1 MNLTDIKVENFR
13 GISSLHLPLDRLTVL
28 IGENNTGKST
38 VLEAIRLVLT
48 RGFGLRRDGRFTEYD
63 FHLKDATAT
72 PQTADPIS
80 ITLHFAE
87 KQENEWPDAV
97 IQQMSEVIQLD
108 MTAGLNHIWLQ
119 AKGAFQ
125 AESAS
130 FETKWA
136 FLNSGGAELV
146 LKNATPLNLISRF
159 VPLFFLSALRDASQE
174 FGQRGQFWSGFL
186 KSIQLPD
193 DQREKIEEML
203 REVNSSVIGAN
214 AGLTEVTKKIAAAG
228 RLVPLDSADPV
239 VLEAIPTRVFDMV
252 GNIQVHLKSSYGA
265 KLPLHRH
272 GEGTQS
278 LAVLMLFQAFA
289 AANLAEAYAPESEP
303 ILALEEPEAH
313 LHPSAI
319 RSLGSFLEKMTGQI
333 IVTSHSGDLVS
344 RVPVMA
350 LRRLYK
356 KNGETRI
363 GKIEQTTMTSDEKRH
378 FDYHVRVTKGSH
390 FFARCWLLVEGQ
402 SEFWLFPR
410 VASLMN
416 AVIDEKNF
424 AIIEFSQ
431 GGGPPPFIKAA
442 KALGIEWFVVA
453 DGDDAGAN
461 YIKAAKMCL
470 DANEQ
475 EVDHM
480 FQLSSKD
487 LEHEFWLAGYDDVYK
502 NAVTPYD
509 LTSLQNQHAANSPE
523 LIKAAI
529 NKAISR
535 FSKPELAFKV
545 AAEIENRGVQ
555 TLPQSIRDIIT
566 RVVQLAGG

>member
-1 MNLTDIKVENFR
+1 L
-13 GISSLHLPLDRLTVL
+13 LHLSLDRLTVL

-108 MTAGLNHIWLQ
+108 MAAGLNHIWLQ

-130 FETKWA
+130 FGTKWA
-136 FLNSGGAELV
+136 FLNSGGAELG

-214 AGLTEVTKKIAAAG
+214 AGLTEVTKMIAAAG

-350 LRRLYK
+350 LRRLHK
-356 KNGETRI
+356 RNGETKVGRVEN
-363 GKIEQTTMTSDEKRH
+363 GFFSDRELQAI
-378 FDYHVRVTKGSH
+378 DYSIRLARGHYLFS
-390 FFARCWLLVEGQ
+390 RCWLLVEGE
-402 SEFWLFPR
+402 SDFHLLPLLFE
-410 VASLMN
+410 LMGHSQDQVSFSVLEISQ
-416 AVIDEKNF
+416 VIDKGE
-424 AIIEFSQ
+424 
-431 GGGPPPFIKAA
+431 PLIKFA
-442 KALGIEWFVVA
+442 KALGIQWFMMA
-453 DGDDAGAN
+453 DGDNAGYDYVNRAN
-461 YIKAAKMCL
+461 NHLATGESLADRARALTHADI
-470 DANEQ
+470 
-475 EVDHM
+475 
-480 FQLSSKD
+480 
-487 LEHEFWLAGYDDVYK
+487 EHEFWRNGYDGFIENMVTNTRKSQIATEAAGDDVK
-502 NAVTPYD
+502 KTK
-509 LTSLQNQHAANSPE
+509 L

-529 NKAISR
+529 KQAGG
-535 FSKPELAFKV
+535 KPAFAQALV
-545 AAEIENRGVQ
+545 NEVRQRGVGSIPQ
-555 TLPQSIRDIIT
+555 TIRDIIT
-566 RVVQLAGG
+566 RVVQLAGV